1 MITNFEKETFE
12 LKGNEKAVAEK
23 LAAMLNTSH
32 IGKENAIKSDEI
44 IKLLQPGEGNI
55 KLSGVRIRKMI
66 NYIRNSSLCK
76 CLIASSAGYYL
87 SIDKIEIMKYVSSLE
102 ERANE
107 ILRVRNSMIEQMN
120 SVITNEV
127 LDNLFCI
134 ASEVIQPE
142 KKSNE
147 TVPLQVGNKTFN
159 EGDLVI
165 TPVSFSVQVGH
176 ECYDVLPWK
185 VFQLKKEH
193 LPYIVTE
200 LIAPTALQLEKYH
213 QQQLRQKTA

>member
-12 LKGNEKAVAEK
+12 LKGNEKAAAEK
-23 LAAMLNTSH
+23 LATILNASH
-32 IGKENAIKSDEI
+32 VGKENAIKSDEI
-44 IKLLQPGEGNI
+44 IKVLQPDEKNI

-66 NYIRNSSLCK
+66 NYIRNSGICK

-87 SIDKIEIMKYVSSLE
+87 SIDKFEIMKYVTSLE

-120 SVITNEV
+120 FVPTNEV
-127 LDNLFCI
+127 LDDLFGI
-134 ASEVIQPE
+134 FEQE
-142 KKSNE
+142 KPA
-147 TVPLQVGNKTFN
+147 PLQVGIKIFN

-165 TPVSFSVQVGH
+165 TPVNFTVQTGL
-176 ECYDVLPWK
+176 ESYDILPWK

-193 LPYIVTE
+193 LPYIVTD
-200 LIAPTALQLEKYH
+200 LIKPTEMQLEKYH
-213 QQQLRQKTA
+213 KQQSRQKMA